1 MRKELLMRC
10 LVLASV
16 MLIALPVSSQKNKRI
31 ANKVAG
37 QVNRISRE
45 AGISTR
51 VSSDGS
57 GLDAID
63 RAYERSLKKERIK
76 ELQRSGVTI
85 ENANSKRRV
94 ASSSSIGGASRS
106 SVRYG
111 SYGSSSSGDYSSSS
125 SSSKS
130 DETNPRYAKE
140 AERDMQQW
148 TEIGA
153 KMQERITKASNW
165 KSSQDVNGII
175 AQSRGGVVGN
185 KDDGVEP
192 DEGKPKGINVSP
204 LEGVKMDKKEEA
216 KEDDEYA
223 RKMQAY
229 YDKFVEDEDSLT
241 DEQLDE
247 LEAYLTQLE
256 NKKKNSNK

>member
-1 MRKELLMRC
+1 MRC

-16 MLIALPVSSQKNKRI
+16 MMIALPVSSQTNKRI

-37 QVNRISRE
+37 QVNQISRE

-106 SVRYG
+106 IVR
-111 SYGSSSSGDYSSSS
+111 YGSSSSGDYSSSS
-125 SSSKS
+125 STSKS
-130 DETNPRYAKE
+130 DESNLRYTKE
-140 AERDMQQW
+140 AERDLQRSA
-148 TEIGA
+148 EIDA
-153 KMQERITKASNW
+153 MMQEYIAEGANW
-165 KSSQDVNGII
+165 RPRQNVNDII
-175 AQSRGGVVGN
+175 AQSRGGAVGN

-204 LEGVKMDKKEEA
+204 LEGIKMDDKDKKEEA

-256 NKKKNSNK
+256 NKKKNSTK

>member
-1 MRKELLMRC
+1 MKKELIMKY
-10 LVLASV
+10 LVLFIVLMIPLSA
-16 MLIALPVSSQKNKRI
+16 SSQSNKRI

-57 GLDAID
+57 GLDAVD
-63 RAYERSLKKERIK
+63 RAYERSRKKERVK

-85 ENANSKRRV
+85 EKANSQRRA
-94 ASSSSIGGASRS
+94 ASSSSIGGASKS

-130 DETNPRYAKE
+130 DEPNPRYAKE
-140 AERDMQQW
+140 AERDLQRSA
-148 TEIGA
+148 EIDA
-153 KMQERITKASNW
+153 MMQERIAEGANW
-165 KSSQDVNGII
+165 KPNQNVNDII
-175 AQSRGGVVGN
+175 AQSRGGAVGN

-204 LEGVKMDKKEEA
+204 LEGIKMDEGEEELSEYELRMLEYNDMFEA
-216 KEDDEYA
+216 DEN
-223 RKMQAY
+223 
-229 YDKFVEDEDSLT
+229 SLT

-247 LEAYLTQLE
+247 LEQYLKSL
-256 NKKKNSNK
+256 N

>member
-1 MRKELLMRC
+1 MRC

-16 MLIALPVSSQKNKRI
+16 MMIALPVSSQVGMKEQINNAR
-31 ANKVAG
+31 
-37 QVNRISRE
+37 Q
-45 AGISTR
+45 
-51 VSSDGS
+51 S
-57 GLDAID
+57 GKFGALINDKDAVD
-63 RAYERSLKKERIK
+63 RAYERSRKKERVK

-85 ENANSKRRV
+85 ENANSKRRA
-94 ASSSSIGGASRS
+94 ASSSSIGGASKSR
-106 SVRYG
+106 VR
-111 SYGSSSSGDYSSSS
+111 YGSSSSGDYSSSS
-125 SSSKS
+125 STSKS
-130 DETNPRYAKE
+130 DESNLRYAKE
-140 AERDMQQW
+140 AERDLQRSA
-148 TEIGA
+148 EIDA
-153 KMQERITKASNW
+153 MMQEYIAEGANF
-165 KSSQDVNGII
+165 KSQSVNDMV

-192 DEGKPKGINVSP
+192 DKGKPKGIKVSP
-204 LEGVKMDKKEEA
+204 LEGIKMDDKDKKEEA

-256 NKKKNSNK
+256 NKKKNTNK

>member
-1 MRKELLMRC
+1 MKKELIMKY
-10 LVLASV
+10 LVLFIVLMIPLSA
-16 MLIALPVSSQKNKRI
+16 SSQSNKRI

-57 GLDAID
+57 GLDAVD
-63 RAYERSLKKERIK
+63 RAYERSRKKERVK

-85 ENANSKRRV
+85 EKANSQRRA
-94 ASSSSIGGASRS
+94 ASSSSIGGASKS

-111 SYGSSSSGDYSSSS
+111 SYGSS
-125 SSSKS
+125 KS
-130 DETNPRYAKE
+130 DEPNPRYAKE
-140 AERDMQQW
+140 AERDLQRSA
-148 TEIGA
+148 EIDA
-153 KMQERITKASNW
+153 MMQERIAEGANW
-165 KSSQDVNGII
+165 KPSQNVNDII
-175 AQSRGGVVGN
+175 AQSRGGAVGN

-204 LEGVKMDKKEEA
+204 LEGIKMDEGEEELSEYELRMLEYNDMFEA
-216 KEDDEYA
+216 DEN
-223 RKMQAY
+223 
-229 YDKFVEDEDSLT
+229 SLT

-247 LEAYLTQLE
+247 LEQYLKSL
-256 NKKKNSNK
+256 N